1 MKQLEQVH
9 EKRPYPFAPT
19 PRELNWVRGRFA
31 GYGLQS
37 IGCEDGGW
45 ALAEGYGVGRWPDAG
60 GESWENI
67 LQFIRVRDRGD
78 RE

>member
-1 MKQLEQVH
+1 MHRNASGQSMNT
-9 EKRPYPFAPT
+9 PT
-19 PRELNWVRGRFA
+19 PRELNWVRGRVA
-31 GYGLQS
+31 GYGFKL
-37 IGCEDGGW
+37 IECEGGGW

>member
-1 MKQLEQVH
+1 ML
-9 EKRPYPFAPT
+9 PT
-19 PRELNWVRGRFA
+19 PRELWWAKGQIRCF
-31 GYGLQS
+31 GLYL
-37 IGCEDGGW
+37 IECDDGLW
-45 ALAEGYGVGRWPDAG
+45 ATEESYGVGRWPDAG